1 MPNFRLSAKA
11 KADLKSIARYTQETW
26 GREQR
31 NKYLAKVD
39 ESFHSLSRE
48 PQRGRACDDIR
59 EGYFKH
65 HISVIFFVMKV
76 SHAFEFRS
84 TL

>member
-1 MPNFRLSAKA
+1 MPNFLLSTKA

-31 NKYLAKVD
+31 NKYLAKLD

-48 PQRGRACDDIR
+48 PRKGRACDDIR

-65 HISVIFFVMKV
+65 HV
-76 SHAFEFRS
+76 
-84 TL
+84 